1 MQSRGAHTCATSDLL
16 ERRLR
21 TVSPDQLRRGRNEQL
36 TIALAIRAQ
45 RLRRIYSQ
53 IFSRAP
59 RQTGW
64 APVSCHKPKRWA
76 TPLTARSV
84 KMSESSHNS
93 GPVLVTAATGRQG
106 GATARALLEAGTA
119 KVRVLV
125 RAPET
130 AKAQVLAQA
139 GAELVVGDLDDPA
152 SLRAACAGARAV
164 FSMQSPIVTE
174 TGVDFSK
181 ERRQGKNLVEAA
193 LAEGVHTFVH
203 TATSGVGDHR
213 NVEGWAEGRWKSHEE
228 YWENK
233 LATCE
238 LVRSAGFESW
248 TIILPGTFMDH
259 AMLDP
264 AGFAD
269 GSRLITVIRTDRPLE
284 LIAPEDIGK
293 AAAAAIDY
301 PAKFNGVT
309 LQLAG
314 ELLTQPQIV
323 EILSRLDGK
332 KYVLQSGTPEEAIAA
347 GLHPGVA
354 HGLAYMNV
362 APVLARPE
370 IARSYGLRPMSFEN
384 WARKQRGL
392 A

>member
-1 MQSRGAHTCATSDLL
+1 MSDYAA
-16 ERRLR
+16 
-21 TVSPDQLRRGRNEQL
+21 D
-36 TIALAIRAQ
+36 LA
-45 RLRRIYSQ
+45 
-53 IFSRAP
+53 
-59 RQTGW
+59 
-64 APVSCHKPKRWA
+64 
-76 TPLTARSV
+76 
-84 KMSESSHNS
+84 
-93 GPVLVTAATGRQG
+93 PVLVTAGTGRQG
-106 GATARALLEAGTA
+106 GATARALLETGTSP
-119 KVRVLV
+119 VRVLV
-125 RAPET
+125 RNPE
-130 AKAQVLAQA
+130 AANAQALARA

-164 FSMQSPIVTE
+164 FSMQSPIVSE

-181 ERRQGKNLVEAA
+181 ERKQGKNLVEAA
-193 LAEGVHTFVH
+193 LAEGVDAFVH

-213 NVEGWAEGRWKSHEE
+213 NVEGWAEGRWKSHED

-238 LVRSAGFESW
+238 LVRGAGFASW
-248 TIILPGTFMDH
+248 TIILPSTFMDH

-269 GSRLITVIRTDRPLE
+269 GQRLITVIRTDRPLA

-293 AAAAAIDY
+293 AAAAALDA

-314 ELLTQPQIV
+314 DLLTQSQIV
-323 EILSRLDGK
+323 EILSRLDEK
-332 KYVLQSGTPEEAIAA
+332 QYVVQFGTPEEAVAA

-354 HGLAYMNV
+354 HGLTYMNV

-370 IARSYGLRPMSFEN
+370 TARSYGLLPMSFES

>member
-1 MQSRGAHTCATSDLL
+1 MSRFSG
-16 ERRLR
+16 
-21 TVSPDQLRRGRNEQL
+21 N
-36 TIALAIRAQ
+36 LA
-45 RLRRIYSQ
+45 
-53 IFSRAP
+53 
-59 RQTGW
+59 
-64 APVSCHKPKRWA
+64 
-76 TPLTARSV
+76 
-84 KMSESSHNS
+84 
-93 GPVLVTAATGRQG
+93 PVLVTAATGRQG
-106 GATARALLEAGTA
+106 GATARALLQAGTVA
-119 KVRVLV
+119 VRVLV
-125 RAPET
+125 RNRQA
-130 AKAQVLAQA
+130 AKAQALAQA

-152 SLRAACAGARAV
+152 SLRAACEGARAV
-164 FSMQSPIVTE
+164 FSMQSPIVSE

-181 ERRQGKNLVEAA
+181 ERKQGQNLIEAA
-193 LAEGVHTFVH
+193 LAAGVHTFVH

-213 NVEGWAEGRWKSHEE
+213 KVEGWAEGRWKAHED

-238 LVRSAGFESW
+238 LVRGAGFPSW
-248 TIILPGTFMDH
+248 TILLPSTFMDH

-264 AGFAD
+264 AGFAE
-269 GSRLITVIRTDRPLE
+269 GRRLITVIRTDLALA

-293 AAAAAIDY
+293 AAAAAIDA
-301 PAKFNGVT
+301 PDTFNGVT

-314 ELLTQPQIV
+314 DLLTQPQIV

-332 KYVLQSGTPEEAIAA
+332 DYVVQWGTPDEAIAA

-354 HGLAYMNV
+354 HGLTYMNV

-370 IARSYGLRPMSFEN
+370 MARSYGLQPMSFEI

>member
-1 MQSRGAHTCATSDLL
+1 MSRFGA
-16 ERRLR
+16 
-21 TVSPDQLRRGRNEQL
+21 N
-36 TIALAIRAQ
+36 LA
-45 RLRRIYSQ
+45 
-53 IFSRAP
+53 
-59 RQTGW
+59 
-64 APVSCHKPKRWA
+64 
-76 TPLTARSV
+76 
-84 KMSESSHNS
+84 
-93 GPVLVTAATGRQG
+93 PVLVTAATGRQG
-106 GATARALLEAGTA
+106 GATARALLEGGTTA
-119 KVRVLV
+119 VRVLV
-125 RAPET
+125 RNRGA
-130 AKAQVLAQA
+130 ANAQALAQA

-181 ERRQGKNLVEAA
+181 ERKQGQNLVEAA

-203 TATSGVGDHR
+203 TATSGVGHHR
-213 NVEGWAEGRWKSHEE
+213 TVEGWAEGRWKSHED

-238 LVRSAGFESW
+238 LVRSAGFQSW
-248 TIILPGTFMDH
+248 TIILPATFMDH

-269 GSRLITVIRTDRPLE
+269 GCRLITVLRTDLPLA

-293 AAAAAIDY
+293 AAAAAIDA

-314 ELLTQPQIV
+314 DLLTQPAIV

-332 KYVLQSGTPEEAIAA
+332 EYVLQSGTPEEAIAA

-354 HGLAYMNV
+354 DGLTYMNV

-370 IARSYGLRPMSFEN
+370 IARSYGLLPISFES
-384 WARKQRGL
+384 WARRQRGL
-392 A
+392 T

>member
-1 MQSRGAHTCATSDLL
+1 MSDYAA
-16 ERRLR
+16 
-21 TVSPDQLRRGRNEQL
+21 N
-36 TIALAIRAQ
+36 LA
-45 RLRRIYSQ
+45 
-53 IFSRAP
+53 
-59 RQTGW
+59 
-64 APVSCHKPKRWA
+64 
-76 TPLTARSV
+76 
-84 KMSESSHNS
+84 
-93 GPVLVTAATGRQG
+93 PVLVTAGTGRQG
-106 GATARALLEAGTA
+106 GATARALLETGTSP
-119 KVRVLV
+119 VRVLV
-125 RAPET
+125 RNPE
-130 AKAQVLAQA
+130 AANAQA
-139 GAELVVGDLDDPA
+139 LARAGAKLVVGDLDDPA

-164 FSMQSPIVTE
+164 FSMQSPIVSE

-181 ERRQGKNLVEAA
+181 ERKQGKNLVEAA
-193 LAEGVHTFVH
+193 LAEGVDAFVH

-213 NVEGWAEGRWKSHEE
+213 NVEGWAEGRWKSHED

-233 LATCE
+233 LANCE
-238 LVRSAGFESW
+238 LVRGAGFASW
-248 TIILPGTFMDH
+248 TIILPSTFMDH

-269 GSRLITVIRTDRPLE
+269 GQRLITVIRTDRALA

-293 AAAAAIDY
+293 AAAAALDA

-314 ELLTQPQIV
+314 DLLTQSQIV
-323 EILSRLDGK
+323 EILSRLDEK
-332 KYVLQSGTPEEAIAA
+332 QYVVQFGTPEEAVAA

-354 HGLAYMNV
+354 HGLTYMNV

-370 IARSYGLRPMSFEN
+370 TARSYGLLPMSFES